1 MSKMTRLQKLIDK
14 DQEVK
19 ERFGRLH
26 PKIIEMLNYVLLQ
39 LDDGKFK
46 IYVSLIHV
54 EYIFN
59 FIYQNNY
66 SDEIRS
72 ISLYTDYET
81 NNSAIIEIYAG
92 TSNTRIYLPT
102 LNSGNFLED
111 NIIAMRLFLFYAD
124 HIESESI
131 NRQRTWTYNCT
142 DDRIRQAILNM
153 FAEDVANGVTK
164 YLREYII
171 FNKDYIGDIIQKCS
185 ESKFH
190 EMTMEILRI
199 CQEENLHNNTE
210 IRL

>member
-1 MSKMTRLQKLIDK
+1 MSKMTRLQNLIAGDT
-14 DQEVK
+14 EVK

-39 LDDGKFK
+39 LDDRKFK
-46 IYVSLIHV
+46 IYVSLIRV

-59 FIYQNNY
+59 SIYQNNY

-72 ISLYTDYET
+72 IDLYTDYET
-81 NNSAIIEIYAG
+81 DNSAVIEIHAG

-102 LNSGNFLED
+102 LNSGNFVED

-131 NRQRTWTYNCT
+131 DQQRTWTYNCT
-142 DDRIRQAILNM
+142 DDKIRQAILNL
-153 FAEDVANGVTK
+153 FSEDVANGVTK
-164 YLREYII
+164 LFREYIV
-171 FNKDYIGDIIQKCS
+171 FNKEFVSDIIQKCS
-185 ESKFH
+185 ESGYR
-190 EMTMEILRI
+190 ELTMLIMRI
-199 CQEENLHNNTE
+199 CEEENLRTGNQ